1 MELKVEAEVKVQNK
15 LIVGVEVDVKLKV
28 NMKAKEKNGETKN
41 CNLYSQGSNLEHLKL
56 KIQN

>member
-28 NMKAKEKNGETKN
+28 NIKAVENGEIKS
-41 CNLYSQGSNLEHLKL
+41 CNLCSQGSNLEHLKL